1 MICPWFDGL
10 FYTANKIRRRL
21 NFCLFIALRIL
32 LQQFFCVDLGK
43 SKVATEQNFYLF
55 VEFPR
60 PLRYVSPKTVGQM
73 KATSIRM
80 GHKMESVFS
89 EELYSISISKPLYI
103 IRN

>member
-1 MICPWFDGL
+1 ML
-10 FYTANKIRRRL
+10 F
-21 NFCLFIALRIL
+21 FMFIYCTKNLI
-32 LQQFFCVDLGK
+32 QQFFCVDLGK
-43 SKVATEQNFYLF
+43 AKVATEQNFYLF